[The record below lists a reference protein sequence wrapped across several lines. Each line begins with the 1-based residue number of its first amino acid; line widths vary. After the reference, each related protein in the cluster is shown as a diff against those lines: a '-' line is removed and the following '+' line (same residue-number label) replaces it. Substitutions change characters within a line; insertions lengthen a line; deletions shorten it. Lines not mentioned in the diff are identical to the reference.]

1 MRRDLSWKEL
11 VEKSWGKEMHKPDIA
26 YEFTNRIF
34 YDRMQPHHGD
44 GIVDAMNPSLY
55 ADNYADNYA

>member
-11 VEKSWGKEMHKPDIA
+11 VEKSWGKELNAPEIA

-34 YDRMQPHHGD
+34 YDRKRPHQGD
-44 GIVDAMNPSLY
+44 GIPDAAAQSFY
-55 ADNYADNYA
+55 ADGYADSYA